1 VSRQR
6 SDPGQITTWI
16 AVEATLFRKERRLS
30 LQTIII
36 NTGSG
41 VFDGASPIGLKYE
54 VSASRFVKR
63 LRERVRERFPKT
75 QVFVRWSPKSTRTA
89 EISTVPKTP
98 EAESKLR
105 DLAENV
111 REAQED
117 WLRYDQDVIAS
128 FHSW

>member
-1 VSRQR
+1 
-6 SDPGQITTWI
+6 
-16 AVEATLFRKERRLS
+16 LS